1 MNIAYV
7 PEVSL
12 GTLLQL
18 GGIIVTLVVVYTQ
31 VIVKLS
37 RMETKVD
44 ALWEW
49 FLKNG
54 KP

>member
-1 MNIAYV
+1 MNITYI
-7 PEVSL
+7 PEISL
-12 GTLLQL
+12 GAILQL
-18 GGIIVTLVVVYTQ
+18 GGILLTLVIVYTQ

-44 ALWEW
+44 ALWQW

-54 KP
+54 QP